1 MAWVVSLILA
11 SIICGVAAAVG
22 RAARSG
28 AQPGS
33 TERMRGTIIMVAAGG
48 LFAVWVGLH
57 TVFAAVKPVQAGHVI
72 IVYQFGEIVGQ
83 KSEGLQFIPPWR
95 NVRVESVQV
104 QRRKFENISA
114 FSKETQD
121 VFVTATVNYSVSP
134 NAVQNLFR
142 TVGPEWFDRLIEPR
156 VVNFL
161 KEETVKYLTVD
172 VGPNREVIR
181 TAVRDRLSKDL
192 APYSINVND
201 LLIDNIDFSQEFK
214 TAIEQKQIATQ
225 NALREQ
231 EKVKQKQFE
240 AEQLVETAKGEAS
253 AIREKANG
261 QADANRALA
270 VSLTPELIQ
279 FQALQALGPNVQIA
293 ILPAGQGIILDP
305 STLLGGLKPTTK
317 P

>member
-1 MAWVVSLILA
+1 MVWVVSVILA
-11 SIICGVAAAVG
+11 TVICGAAALIG
-22 RAARSG
+22 RLARSG

-33 TERMRGTIIMVAAGG
+33 TERMRGTIIMVAAAGV
-48 LFAVWVGLH
+48 FALWVGLH
-57 TVFAAVKPVQAGHVI
+57 TVFAAVKPVQAGDVI

-95 NVRVESVQV
+95 NVKIESVQV
-104 QRRKFENISA
+104 QRRKFDNISA

-142 TVGPEWFDRLIEPR
+142 TVGANWFDTLIEPR
-156 VVNFL
+156 VLNFF

-181 TAVRDRLSKDL
+181 TAVRERLSKDL

-201 LLIDNIDFSQEFK
+201 LLIDNIDFSTEFK

-261 QADANRALA
+261 QADANKALA

-305 STLLGGLKPTTK
+305 STLLGGLKTTTK